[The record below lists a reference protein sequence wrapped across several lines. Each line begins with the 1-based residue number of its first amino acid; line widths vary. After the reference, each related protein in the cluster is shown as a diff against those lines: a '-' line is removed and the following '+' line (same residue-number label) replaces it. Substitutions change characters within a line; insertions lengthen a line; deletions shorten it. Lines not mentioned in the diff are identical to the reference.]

1 MSHYSKIETQ
11 IMEKES
17 LLKAL
22 HDLGYTD
29 IEMHDQA
36 QNLFGYQGDVRPEQA
51 NIIIRRKFISPES
64 NDVGF
69 KLTAEGTYEAI
80 VSEYD
85 QELLG
90 KDWVGRVSQNYAEHA
105 VVSKLEQ
112 QGFSVAE
119 KKVDPIPKKVHL
131 VLRRGG

>member
-29 IEMHDQA
+29 IETYDQA
-36 QNLFGYQGDVRPEQA
+36 ENLFGYQGDVRPEQA

-119 KKVDPIPKKVHL
+119 KKVDPISKKVHL

>member
-11 IMEKES
+11 IMEKDS
-17 LLKAL
+17 LIKAL
-22 HDLGYTD
+22 RDMGCEE
-29 IEMHDQA
+29 IEEHEQA
-36 QNLFGYQGDVRPEQA
+36 QNLYGYQGDVRPEQA
-51 NIIIRRKFISPES
+51 NIIIRRKFISAES

-69 KLTAEGTYEAI
+69 RLTTEGTYEAI

-90 KDWVGRVSQNYAEHA
+90 SDWVGKVCQNYAEHV

-112 QGFSVAE
+112 QGFQVAE
-119 KKVDPIPKKVHL
+119 KKIDPVTQKVHL
-131 VLRRGG
+131 VLKRGA

>member
-1 MSHYSKIETQ
+1 MSHYSKIETR

-22 HDLGYTD
+22 QDMGYTD
-29 IEMHDQA
+29 IEVHDKA
-36 QNLFGYQGDVRPEQA
+36 QNLYGYQGDVRPEQA
-51 NIIIRRKFISPES
+51 NIIIRRQFISPES

-69 KLTAEGTYEAI
+69 RLTAEGTHEAI

-90 KDWVGRVSQNYAEHA
+90 KDWVGRVCQNYAEHA

-112 QGFSVAE
+112 QGFAVAE
-119 KKVDPIPKKVHL
+119 KKVDPVTKKVHL
-131 VLRRGG
+131 MLRRG